1 MFRKIPVFI
10 NKIFNSI
17 SLLLYGK
24 LVSFRESDDCLI
36 ISNSKDI
43 RTAFPKIIWIY
54 WHDNSM
60 PNLVSQCID
69 KIKILNSDFDVK
81 VIRGKEINNYIP
93 DLKFSR
99 QDLSFQLRADII
111 RLELLYRYGGIWL
124 DASIVFFEDLSWIT
138 DLTKEKKYDFIG
150 FYRARLTNNFERP
163 IIENWMLCSPPQ
175 NTFIKKWL
183 DAFKPAMDMGLVEY
197 HKFLQKRSDY
207 EEIRQYIN
215 IPEYLSAY
223 MAAQIAIKEFPDFNA
238 YLKCA
243 ETSAYL
249 YQESY
254 PQRDYFLSKAWCELE
269 RPRNLPPLIKLT
281 SQNRNT
287 INNCNKINPNS
298 IIGFFLN
305 DNNE

>member
-1 MFRKIPVFI
+1 MKFFLILRKLR
-10 NKIFNSI
+10 N
-17 SLLLYGK
+17 
-24 LVSFRESDDCLI
+24 SFRLLSRGKIVEFYNDNEFDIVLGNDESI
-36 ISNSKDI
+36 RKDL
-43 RTAFPKIIWIY
+43 PKVIWIY
-54 WHDNSM
+54 WHDSDV
-60 PNLVSQCID
+60 PDLVCQCID
-69 KIKILNSDFDVK
+69 KVKKLNPEFIVNIIYNKD
-81 VIRGKEINNYIP
+81 INKYIP
-93 DLKFSR
+93 NLNFHR
-99 QDLSFQLRADII
+99 QDLTFQLKADII

-124 DASIVFFEDLSWIT
+124 DASMVFFESFLWV
-138 DLTKEKKYDFIG
+138 TKLAEKNKYDLIG

-183 DAFKPAMDMGLVEY
+183 DVFKPAMDMGLVEY

-207 EEIRQYIN
+207 EDIRQYIN

-269 RPRNLPPLIKLT
+269 RPKNLPPLIKLT

-287 INNCNKINPNS
+287 VNNCNKINPNS
-298 IIGFFLN
+298 IIGFFFN
-305 DNNE
+305 DKN